1 MAKEELIKFSMHA
14 NDSGSLCVYES
25 GDLVPFDIKRIFTV
39 TAKKNEVRGNHAHK
53 MCTQILVCVSG
64 IVEVCCDNGTDKSI
78 YLLSNMGQ
86 GLLVPAGVWASEK
99 YICGGSVLMALCDRS
114 YESKDYIR
122 DYSEYKK
129 FLQLG

>member
-1 MAKEELIKFSMHA
+1 MAKVKLIKSSVHA

-53 MCTQILVCVSG
+53 ICTQLLVCVSG
-64 IVEVCCDNGTDKSI
+64 MIEISCDDGTDKSI
-78 YLLSNMGQ
+78 HLLSNMGL

-99 YICGGSVLMALCDRS
+99 YTRGGSVLMVLCDRP
-114 YESKDYIR
+114 YESEDYIR